1 MYNSI
6 KTSIYH
12 IKTIIKTPQN
22 ITAPNDIAT
31 PVNVSNLI
39 RINTEK
45 IKISKQV
52 NISNIL
58 FFSSI
63 VSCVKKAII
72 NISLENKINAL
83 IK

>member
-1 MYNSI
+1 VN
-6 KTSIYH
+6 H
-12 IKTIIKTPQN
+12 IKTIIKTPQK
-22 ITAPNDIAT
+22 ITAPNDTAT

-58 FFSSI
+58 FFSST
-63 VSCVKKAII
+63 VSCVKKAIV
-72 NISLENKINAL
+72 NISLENNL
-83 IK
+83 